1 MHTTTQQAEHDTEI
15 RPGRGTARRL
25 AALLAVLVV
34 SLGLAACGGDD
45 EESKGG
51 GGGGNTG
58 QSDSGGGDALGKN
71 DYLTQVN
78 EAQSQFASE
87 SQKLDLANPKGPE
100 DFQKK
105 LEGLIPLVDDLIA
118 KLDDIQPPEQV
129 TAEHDKL
136 VTQLED
142 YKKVLED
149 NIDGLGGGDQDK
161 VREAAGAIGQAS
173 SKFSTTFDGTIN
185 DINAKL

>member
-1 MHTTTQQAEHDTEI
+1 MQPTQQQTEHHNEI
-15 RPGRGTARRL
+15 RSFRGTARRL

-45 EESKGG
+45 EESSGG
-51 GGGGNTG
+51 GGGGNAE
-58 QSDSGGGDALGKN
+58 QSDTGGDALGKN

-78 EAQSQFASE
+78 DAQSQFASE
-87 SQKLDLANPKGPE
+87 SQKLDLANPKGPK

-105 LEGLIPLVDDLIA
+105 LEGLIPLVDDLIT

-149 NIDGLGGGDQDK
+149 NIEGLGGGDQDQ
-161 VREAAGAIGQAS
+161 VREAASAIGQAS

>member
-1 MHTTTQQAEHDTEI
+1 MQPTTQQTEHDNES
-15 RPGRGTARRL
+15 RPCRATARRL
-25 AALLAVLVV
+25 AALLAVMVV
-34 SLGLAACGGDD
+34 SLGLVACGGDD
-45 EESKGG
+45 EESSGG
-51 GGGGNTG
+51 GGGGDTE
-58 QSDSGGGDALGKN
+58 QSDTGGDDALGKN

-78 EAQSQFASE
+78 DAQSQFASE
-87 SQKLDLANPKGPE
+87 SQKLDLANPKGPK

-105 LEGLIPLVDDLIA
+105 LEGLIPLVDDLITE
-118 KLDDIQPPEQV
+118 LDDIQPPEQV

-149 NIDGLGGGDQDK
+149 NIEGLGGGDQAQ
-161 VREAAGAIGQAS
+161 VREAASAIGEAS
-173 SKFSTTFDGTIN
+173 SKFSTTFDATIN